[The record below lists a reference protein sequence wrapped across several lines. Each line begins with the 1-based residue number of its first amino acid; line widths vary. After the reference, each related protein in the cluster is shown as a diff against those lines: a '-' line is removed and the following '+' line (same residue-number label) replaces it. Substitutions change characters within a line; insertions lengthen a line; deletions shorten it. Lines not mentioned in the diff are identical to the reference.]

1 MKKSNVAVLVLTFVV
16 TIFSSSFVQ
25 AFELVTREMMEKE
38 IVTETDLIRT
48 VDNFIVLF
56 DTSGTANDM
65 VPGRTVSKIQATK
78 EFLKMRNSWLPELG
92 YNAGLYIYTDNKTL
106 AGSFHELYGMQPYDR
121 ANFGAAINALPDK
134 GEGPAMLRPGLSALR
149 KVVAGLSGRTAVIMF
164 TDGRTSDTRG
174 PKKPVEIAREI
185 AEDNDVCFYLISSAT
200 EDTQEKLLE
209 AISSVNACSRVIPL
223 HRFLDN
229 PHYLGGALFTVRTTS
244 YARLRP
250 TTKVV
255 GAIADD
261 ILFDFD
267 SFAIPE
273 RYNDQLDK
281 IGNYMKDNPETY
293 VVAAGFS
300 DSAGDPE
307 YNLAL
312 SKIRARRV
320 RDYLVRNFS
329 IDEDRIVLLWFG
341 SQNPVADNATSEGRQ
356 RNRRVEIAVG
366 GI

>member
-1 MKKSNVAVLVLTFVV
+1 MKKSIIAVMALVSVV
-16 TIFSSSFVQ
+16 TVFTSNFTQ
-25 AFELVTREMMEKE
+25 AFEIVTREMMEKE
-38 IVTETDLIRT
+38 TVTETDLIRT

-56 DTSGTANDM
+56 DTSGTANNM
-65 VPGRTVSKIQATK
+65 VPGMTVSKIQATK
-78 EFLKMRNSWLPELG
+78 AFLKSRNAWLPELG
-92 YNAGLYIYTDNKTL
+92 YKAGLYIYTDNKTL
-106 AGSFHELYGMQPYDR
+106 AGSFKEVYEMQTYDR
-121 ANFGAAINALPDK
+121 ERFGAAIDSLPDK
-134 GEGPAMLRPGLSALR
+134 GQGPAMLRAGLHALR
-149 KVVAGLSGRTAVIMF
+149 KVVSGLSGKTAVILF

-174 PKKPVEIAREI
+174 PKKPLEIAREI
-185 AEDNDVCFYLISSAT
+185 AKDNDVCFYLISSAT
-200 EDTQEKLLE
+200 KDIEEKLLE
-209 AISSVNACSRVIPL
+209 STTSVNACSRVIPL
-223 HRFLDN
+223 FRFLEN
-229 PHYLGGALFTVRTTS
+229 PLYLGSALFTVRTTS
-244 YARLRP
+244 YERLRP
-250 TTKVV
+250 TTQVV

-273 RYNDQLDK
+273 RYNEQLDK
-281 IGNYMKDNPETY
+281 IGGYLKNNPDAY
-293 VVAAGFS
+293 VVAAGYS

-312 SKIRARRV
+312 SKVRSRRV

-341 SQNPVADNATSEGRQ
+341 SQNPIADNATSEGRH